1 MRISDWSSDV
11 CSSDLLDAALAMAKA
26 MQEML
31 PPRKRNNSEPCRRSQ
46 PTHMFPS
53 PARTE
58 EVPAKR
64 KRGRPPL
71 PRRTPVEAAQRNLE
85 SWCGGPLPAQ
95 RVRGLSWPDLPHT
108 LVSSGQGDA
117 GEAAAEETQQQ
128 RAVPPFAANAYVPFA
143 CADGRGP
150 GQAQAGSSSPSPAH
164 PGRGGAAHIG
174 ELLRGPTAFAAGPGS
189 VTARPTHQQGLRC
202 TRRKGSAQPLLHQ
215 TVTSL
220 YGRNSVFSKLQEH
233 IILYQLVIY
242 LTLSQLA
249 LERQPLSTVE
259 HNRRQPAKV

>member
-1 MRISDWSSDV
+1 MLFIFFFFKPKTAYEMRISDWSSDV
-11 CSSDLLDAALAMAKA
+11 CSSDLPGVRQDPAGQPGGDRREQA
-26 MQEML
+26 
-31 PPRKRNNSEPCRRSQ
+31 PR
-46 PTHMFPS
+46 
-53 PARTE
+53 
-58 EVPAKR
+58 
-64 KRGRPPL
+64 
-71 PRRTPVEAAQRNLE
+71 
-85 SWCGGPLPAQ
+85 CGAG
-95 RVRGLSWPDLPHT
+95 D
-108 LVSSGQGDA
+108 GQGDA
-117 GEAAAEETQQQ
+117 GDAAAEETQQQ